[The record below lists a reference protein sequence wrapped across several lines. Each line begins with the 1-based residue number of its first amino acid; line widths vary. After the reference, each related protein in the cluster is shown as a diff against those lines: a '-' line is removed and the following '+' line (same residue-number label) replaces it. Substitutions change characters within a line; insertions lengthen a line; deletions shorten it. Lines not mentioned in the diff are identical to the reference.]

1 MSKKEKNIEVTVKD
15 IQRNSQPIQQ
25 VFIGEQLIGEVST
38 QENRFKALLLNGNQE
53 FSVQSQE
60 EGLETILQQYHL
72 HQRSSGQGLERKLA
86 RHATF
91 AKRRH

>member
-15 IQRNSQPIQQ
+15 VQKNSQPVQQ
-25 VFIGEQLIGEVST
+25 VFIGEQLIGEVAT
-38 QENRFKALLLNGNQE
+38 KDNRFKAVLLSGNQE

-72 HQRSSGQGLERKLA
+72 HQR
-86 RHATF
+86 
-91 AKRRH
+91 